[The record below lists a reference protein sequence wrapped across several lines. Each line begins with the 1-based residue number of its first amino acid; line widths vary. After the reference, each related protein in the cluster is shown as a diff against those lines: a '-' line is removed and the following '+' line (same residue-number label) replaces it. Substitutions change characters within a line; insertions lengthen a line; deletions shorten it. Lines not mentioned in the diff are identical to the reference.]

1 MQQDFLIGG
10 SVILERQDPC
20 GILRPMAS
28 SLLTTLLPE
37 RCLICS
43 GRERVTR
50 GVCNRCRSLIRRL
63 DSPLCEVCGRPV
75 GTPGVCLTC
84 LLSPP
89 PFDRMVS
96 ACVYEGLIQDII
108 HQFKYRRATV
118 FSKFLAGLVAE
129 SLSADSESPDLVTA
143 VPLHWSRLMQRGY
156 NQSMLIAREL
166 SGYIGGVVRYDVLH
180 KTRKTPSQ
188 VGLPKAD
195 RERNLERAF
204 TAKGVEGRSVVVVDD
219 VITTGRTAREISRAL
234 KRAGAERV
242 VFASVGRTVS

>member
-1 MQQDFLIGG
+1 M
-10 SVILERQDPC
+10 ILERQDPY

-28 SLLTTLLPE
+28 SLLTTFLPE
-37 RCLICS
+37 RCLVCS
-43 GRERVTR
+43 DREQVTR

-63 DSPLCEVCGRPV
+63 DAPLCEVCGRPV
-75 GTPGVCLTC
+75 GTPGVCLAC
-84 LLSPP
+84 LHNPP

-118 FSKFLAGLVAE
+118 FSKFLAGLIAE
-129 SLSADSESPDLVTA
+129 RLAADCESPDLVTA
-143 VPLHWSRLMQRGY
+143 VPLHWSRLIQRGY

-166 SGYIGGVVRYDVLH
+166 SGYIGGVVRYDVLR

-195 RERNLERAF
+195 RERNLDRVF
-204 TAKGVEGRSVVVVDD
+204 TAAGVKGRSIVVVDD
-219 VITTGRTAREISRAL
+219 VITTGRTAREVSRAL
-234 KRAGAERV
+234 RHAGSERV

>member
-1 MQQDFLIGG
+1 MMI
-10 SVILERQDPC
+10 
-20 GILRPMAS
+20 S
-28 SLLTTLLPE
+28 SLWETLLPK
-37 RCLICS
+37 RCLVCS
-43 GRERVTR
+43 GRDRVTR
-50 GVCNRCRSLIRRL
+50 GVCVRCRSLIRQL
-63 DSPLCEVCGRPV
+63 DAPLCEVCGRPV
-75 GTPGVCLTC
+75 GTPGVCLKC
-84 LLSPP
+84 MLSPP

-118 FSKFLAGLVAE
+118 FSKFLAGLVAQG
-129 SLSADSESPDLVTA
+129 LAADSESPDLIAA
-143 VPLHWSRLMQRGY
+143 VPLHWSRLVQRGY

-188 VGLPKAD
+188 VGLPKVD

-204 TAKGVEGRSVVVVDD
+204 TATGVEGKSVVVVDD
-219 VITTGRTAREISRAL
+219 VITTGRTAREVSRAL
-234 KRAGAERV
+234 RHAGAERV